1 MGFRV
6 KWRLRMR
13 FCMFMVWSWLMGLP
27 LASFSRGWARG
38 SSFTVVQFGD
48 GVFESFDQQS
58 KAGRLSRGRV
68 SGSG

>member
-1 MGFRV
+1 METANDLLHVYGSVLVNGPPTGF
-6 KWRLRMR
+6 
-13 FCMFMVWSWLMGLP
+13 FQQGL
-27 LASFSRGWARG
+27 ARG